1 MEQILTTEER
11 IVMLTQTKK
20 RKQEDIYLYC
30 VSLGIDY
37 SSFQPSTYT
46 LELPVVNHEYALLK
60 NISEAYV
67 NIVAELAS
75 LE

>member
-1 MEQILTTEER
+1 MEQTLTTEER
-11 IVMLTQTKK
+11 IAMLAQVKK
-20 RKQEDIYLYC
+20 RKQEEIYTLC

-37 SSFQPSTYT
+37 SSFDPATYVLQT
-46 LELPVVNHEYALLK
+46 PVENHEYAVLK
-60 NISEAYV
+60 YVSDTYV

>member
-1 MEQILTTEER
+1 MEQILTNEER
-11 IVMLTQTKK
+11 VLLLNQNKK
-20 RKQEDIYLYC
+20 RKQEEIYTLC

-37 SSFQPSTYT
+37 SSFDPATYVLQT
-46 LELPVVNHEYALLK
+46 PVENHEYAVLK
-60 NISEAYV
+60 YVSDTYV